1 MNEKVDIQ
9 VFRRKLT
16 VEMEGLTPMEI
27 SALAQKVHD
36 KMTEISE
43 QNKGIA
49 DSSLLAILA
58 SLHFAHDLDKV
69 SQARETS
76 QIALERKV
84 EEMTLALR
92 AALTHAE
99 HAAK

>member
-16 VEMEGLTPMEI
+16 VEMEGLPPMEI

-36 KMTEISE
+36 KMSEISE

-58 SLHFAHDLDKV
+58 SLHFAADLEKGAQ
-69 SQARETS
+69 SREVA
-76 QIALERKV
+76 QMAIERKV
-84 EEMTLALR
+84 EEMTIALR
-92 AALTHAE
+92 AALTHAT
-99 HAAK
+99 K